1 MLRFTELIFLRY
13 YATKSSA
20 NASTRAR
27 LYPMMFIGNF
37 VIQTGCLY
45 IYSDPC
51 CVLFI
56 FAGTRERCSI
66 VSWLSV
72 DGRVGVLS
80 DDDYW
85 PTMSSQLSVS
95 HYYYDY
101 YCRLRWS
108 AVTGSD
114 VYSLNIARPTTKP
127 VGCCCQCCLGCSQ
140 HSVGQERGKTHDNQ
154 EQKSWMCLYRWWW
167 FGALHVLQLQ
177 LSPPPPSSL

>member
-1 MLRFTELIFLRY
+1 MLLPRLVYIRWCLSAISSSKLAVCIFRV
-13 YATKSSA
+13 
-20 NASTRAR
+20 TRAAFCSF
-27 LYPMMFIGNF
+27 LLVPGNA
-37 VIQTGCLY
+37 V
-45 IYSDPC
+45 
-51 CVLFI
+51 
-56 FAGTRERCSI
+56 A
-66 VSWLSV
+66 VSWHSV

-127 VGCCCQCCLGCSQ
+127 IGCCCQCCLGCSQ

-154 EQKSWMCLYRWWW
+154 EQKSWVCLYRWWW